1 MKPADVQLDTYIAYA
16 VEHNH
21 KILKLKVDDRV
32 KMSKYESIFGEC
44 QFSKLVR
51 GRLCDQES
59 KKYCT
64 MDKSC

>member
-16 VEHNH
+16 VEHNQ

-32 KMSKYESIFGEC
+32 RISKYESIFGEYH
-44 QFSKLVR
+44 FSKLVWW
-51 GRLCDQES
+51 RLCDQES

-64 MDKSC
+64 MNKRC